1 MDNNNSSFAF
11 KTPTEGLSDNKE
23 NMNQTVTTE
32 DEAVKSASP
41 QSDSVLDED
50 SDLDK
55 EYFDDKKII
64 ISLVHNYS
72 NYRRANMK
80 ILGQRQETI
89 GSSVSSCRKLSSNK
103 GEVEAY
109 FPSLIGLSPNHPDF
123 TTRVVAWL
131 SNIQFTINADD
142 CVLDAS
148 FIYNRKRDY
157 LEIAKK
163 EAAINEAFD
172 KVNHSNLSE
181 VKAAIKR
188 KVEAL
193 HNLESTKY
201 QYGHPNNINEY
212 LMYRH
217 CLLYHDVA
225 KDPSLINTDPT
236 LRFYIKDASKEAE
249 KQKRL
254 IRERKVAMQNFI
266 SLTSE
271 DARFTAAFIQIA
283 RVQGGNVYDLSLL
296 SRLEKEDYVMKFVN
310 SNPDKFN
317 KILAD
322 KKLSIKS
329 FIEMLISRGELVRSE
344 FNQQISTSDG
354 TFIGSNMNDAVAY
367 FESPENAAIK
377 AMYENKLK
385 L

>member
-11 KTPTEGLSDNKE
+11 KTPIEGLSDNKE

-41 QSDSVLDED
+41 QSDSTLDED

-322 KKLSIKS
+322 KKLSVKS